1 MPPEFSDLKTK
12 YQKNSLDNDWIHA
25 KNMADLYIQTH
36 AELTNCDIS
45 FATKVKQTKETE
57 QKERKAPTVSEVDNA
72 KADTCAEFPADFDSA
87 SKLKAEIKKKVIS

>member
-36 AELTNCDIS
+36 AELTNRDIF
-45 FATKVKQTKETE
+45 FATKVKQTKETG
-57 QKERKAPTVSEVDNA
+57 T
-72 KADTCAEFPADFDSA
+72 DTIRTSQCQS
-87 SKLKAEIKKKVIS
+87 